1 MVSNKKL
8 IGLSLVILILV
19 VFKYSSRASV
29 SMPAVLES
37 KTEVIVPSSHEQVAT
52 QSQKSFEQV
61 AMAELE
67 DFKNINSKVLLNA
80 EEKIK
85 LQEKLSNSDLI
96 RRSYLLLTNLISDVR
111 DLNKNEHTRLLAL
124 DYLEKSLAWQEN
136 PAREE
141 ALESLKN
148 IMLLDNLSKIEDMS
162 IRKSYAGDKME
173 AYGILKQ
180 YSPEALE
187 ILDSL
192 PEDGRIRKLLKYA
205 ENLSQ

>member
-1 MVSNKKL
+1 MVSKKKL
-8 IGLSLVILILV
+8 IGLILLILILAI
-19 VFKYSSRASV
+19 FKYSSRTSILL
-29 SMPAVLES
+29 PAVLEP
-37 KTEVIVPSSHEQVAT
+37 KTQVIVPSSHEPTAT
-52 QSQKSFEQV
+52 QGQKPFEQV
-61 AMAELE
+61 AIAKLE
-67 DFKNINSKVLLNA
+67 DFKHINSKVLLNA
-80 EEKIK
+80 EEKIE
-85 LQEKLSNSDLI
+85 LQEQLSNSDLI

-111 DLNKNEHTRLLAL
+111 ELNSNEHTRLLAL
-124 DYLEKSLAWQEN
+124 DYLEKSLAWQAN

-141 ALESLKN
+141 ALECLKN

-187 ILDSL
+187 VLDSL
-192 PEDGRIRKLLKYA
+192 PVDGRIRKLLKYA